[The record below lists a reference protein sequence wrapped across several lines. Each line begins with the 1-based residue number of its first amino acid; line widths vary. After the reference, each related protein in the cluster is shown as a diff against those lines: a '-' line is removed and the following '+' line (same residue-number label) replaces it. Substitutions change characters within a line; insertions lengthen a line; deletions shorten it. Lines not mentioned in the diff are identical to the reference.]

1 MKRTNRYLIALS
13 TVLLFFTGIA
23 VLLWYPRELSLS
35 DVLGIESTKIVTA
48 SICDANDCMNTEVQL
63 NSEQIENII
72 DVFSQTQIKKIH
84 GGSSIQN
91 AYARFFFETS
101 DSERYELLCASNE
114 ILINRLNKAEWYV
127 YNITTPNDELKFV
140 MMNLFS

>member
-1 MKRTNRYLIALS
+1 MMRTNRYLIALG

-23 VLLWYPRELSLS
+23 VLLWYPRVSTLS
-35 DVLGIESTKIVTA
+35 DVLGVESTKIVTA
-48 SICDANDCMNTEVQL
+48 SICDANDCVNTEVQL
-63 NSEQIENII
+63 NSEQIENTV

-91 AYARFFFETS
+91 AYARFFFETE

-114 ILINRLNKAEWYV
+114 ILINHLNNAKCYV
-127 YNITTPNDELKFV
+127 YSITSPNDELKFV
-140 MMNLFS
+140 MMDLFS